1 MKLVKLSILFI
12 FLFALTSCGGSDKK
26 KEESSPKKELKTP
39 KQTKPAVDLYSNIE
53 ASNEILLTSSD
64 ASVYSKEILKVEGG
78 KKVKITFKH
87 TGKMDKKIM
96 GHNFVLLKKGVS
108 MSSFGKEAAKAI
120 SNEFIPENTQ
130 DVIAH
135 TKLIGGG
142 EETTIEFDAPA
153 AGTYRFICTFPGHY
167 VSMKGKF
174 IVI

>member
-1 MKLVKLSILFI
+1 MKLFKLSVLFT
-12 FLFALTSCGGSDKK
+12 FLLTLASCGGKDKK
-26 KEESSPKKELKTP
+26 KEETTPKKEIKTP
-39 KQTKPAVDLYSNIE
+39 KKTKPEVDLYSDIE
-53 ASNEILLTSSD
+53 VTNDILLTSSD

-87 TGKMDKKIM
+87 TGKMDKKVM

-108 MSSFGKEAAKAI
+108 MASFGREAASAV
-120 SNEFIPENTQ
+120 SNEYIPENTQ

-142 EETTIEFDAPA
+142 EETTIEFDAPEV
-153 AGTYRFICTFPGHY
+153 GTYRFICTFPGHY
-167 VSMKGKF
+167 ASMKGKF